1 MSFRILLVF
10 AWLFIFQIQTTRG
23 QFHARGRYEKE
34 LKTADNGFT
43 LVPLLENGIALIR
56 EKNKFNDGKRLWEF
70 ILLDTALEEK
80 WQTDVE
86 IKSNYD
92 MMGFEYAG
100 SFVYFLFRE
109 GDKDTNKFSLVQ
121 INLFERTINQFEIK
135 HEFSFRL
142 THFSIVGENAIFGG
156 YVSREPAVMLYE
168 TDPQHLKV
176 IPGFFLKD
184 TELLDLRVNHN
195 NTFNTLL
202 IERNSL
208 DKRHLVMKTFD
219 KTGTLLLE
227 DYIEIEKEKNILTG
241 ISSSL
246 KREELIILGTYT
258 EGVTTEALGYYSVL
272 VDPFSDQAI
281 QYFNFTTLEHLLDY
295 LPAKRASKIK
305 SKSKDR
311 IEAGKV
317 PDYKA
322 HILPVRIEEAKE
334 GFYFLSEMYEP
345 VSSNN
350 RPYWNNNNNP
360 YYGYGYTPY
369 SYNPFM
375 NRYSSTPYTYNDSN
389 LSSAAKMTESVLT
402 LFDSNGKL
410 VWDNSL
416 KYNSIKR
423 YTLEQSSDFTVK
435 KDLVFM
441 GYKKESQLFV
451 STGSMQAQPELDT
464 LDIPLK
470 NVTDVVRYDTEE
482 DSGIRYWYDD
492 FIFVWGYQSIRDKE
506 RRIEDPIRYVFY
518 INKFE
523 AE

>member
-1 MSFRILLVF
+1 MP
-10 AWLFIFQIQTTRG
+10 TYG
-23 QFHARGRYEKE
+23 QFHNRGRYEKE

-43 LVPLLENGIALIR
+43 LVSLEENGVALMR
-56 EKNKFNDGKRLWEF
+56 EKNKFNEGKRLWEL
-70 ILLDTALEEK
+70 IVLDTAFEEI

-92 MMGFEYAG
+92 MIGYEYAG
-100 SFVYFLFRE
+100 RFVYFLFRE
-109 GDKDTNKFSLVQ
+109 GDKDSNKFNLVQ
-121 INLFERTINQFEIK
+121 VNIFDHTISLFEVK

-142 THFSIVGENAIFGG
+142 THFSVVGENAIFGG

-168 TDPQHLKV
+168 TSSQHLKV

-184 TELLDLRVNHN
+184 TELLDLRPNHN
-195 NTFNTLL
+195 NTFNALL

-208 DKRHLVMKTFD
+208 DKRHLVIKTFD
-219 KTGTLLLE
+219 QTGTLLLE

-272 VDPFSDQAI
+272 VDPFADQAI
-281 QYFNFTTLEHLLDY
+281 NYFNFTTLEHLLDY
-295 LPAKRASKIK
+295 LPQKRASKIK

-311 IEAGKV
+311 MEAGKN

-322 HILPVRIEEAKE
+322 HVIPIRIEESDE

-345 VSSNN
+345 VASNN
-350 RPYWNNNNNP
+350 RPYWNNNNSP
-360 YYGYGYTPY
+360 YYGYGYSPY

-375 NRYSSTPYTYNDSN
+375 NRYSSSPYAMNDGN
-389 LSSAAKMTESVLT
+389 QSSSAKMTESIIT
-402 LFDSNGKL
+402 LFDSQGKL

-416 KYNSIKR
+416 KFNNMKR
-423 YTLEQSSDFTVK
+423 YSLEQTADFTVK
-435 KDLVFM
+435 QDLVFM

-451 STGSMQAQPELDT
+451 NTSSRLGQPELDT

-470 NVTDVVRYDTEE
+470 NISDVVRYDTEE
-482 DSGIRYWYDD
+482 DSGIRFWYKDYV
-492 FIFVWGYQSIRDKE
+492 FVWGYQSIRDKE
-506 RRIEDPIRYVFY
+506 RKNEDPIRYVFY